1 MNTRRSDDSWFV
13 ADDGDA
19 VLEIQHPI
27 HRAKVRAAVIRFC
40 EQHGHQPSDMTRK
53 VIWAMCGD
61 EAVDGFDEGV
71 DLALG

>member
-13 ADDGDA
+13 ADDGDE
-19 VLEIQHPI
+19 VLELADPI
-27 HRAKVRAAVIRFC
+27 HRAKVRAAVMRYCEEYGHPQSNLTRTVIR
-40 EQHGHQPSDMTRK
+40 
-53 VIWAMCGD
+53 AMFGD